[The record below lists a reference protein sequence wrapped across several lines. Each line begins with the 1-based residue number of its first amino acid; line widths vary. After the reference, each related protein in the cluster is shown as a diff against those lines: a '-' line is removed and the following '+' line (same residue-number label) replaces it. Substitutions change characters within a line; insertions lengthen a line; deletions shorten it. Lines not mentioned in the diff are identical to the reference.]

1 MDARKLFFGGSSL
14 VLAAS
19 LLSADLVR
27 DSYDLTPKFTEGQK
41 IRIENEITFVVGLDD
56 AAASFAGQE
65 LPADVTLDVEMEM
78 TQVMNEEILGASDGA
93 ITKMRRSYDTMGMN
107 VTGEAGAMGQLQ
119 SIDESEEI
127 PLEGRTL
134 ELTVDEDGNVEVTDV
149 TEDDDSVD
157 EATQAMIK
165 TQMVETHSEALL
177 PRRAVEVGDSWD
189 VAEASMEMF
198 EKMAGSQGGG
208 DADMARMM
216 EAMKGMME
224 QAEIDATGRLVSV
237 EGDLANIAW
246 TMSFEL
252 SIDDLFEMIR
262 DFADPEM
269 TEDMP
274 EDAEGMIEIV
284 VEAKGT
290 GVFDLKKHQLV
301 SMEMEGE
308 YSMSAEMAMSQDGM
322 EMNGNAD
329 LSGTMEMTTTLTI
342 E

>member
-1 MDARKLFFGGSSL
+1 MNPRNLLLGGGSL
-14 VLAAS
+14 ALAAT

-27 DSYDLTPKFTEGQK
+27 ESYDLTPKFSEGQK

-56 AAASFAGQE
+56 AAASFGGQE

-78 TQVMNEEILGASDGA
+78 SQVMEEEILGASDGA
-93 ITKMRRSYDTMGMN
+93 ITKLRRRYDTMGMN

-127 PLEGRTL
+127 PIEGRVL
-134 ELTVDEDGNVEVTDV
+134 ELTVDEDGAVEVVDV
-149 TEDDDSVD
+149 TDDDTSVD
-157 EATQAMIK
+157 EATEAMIK
-165 TQMVETHSEALL
+165 TQMIETHSEALL
-177 PRRAVEVGDSWD
+177 PKHAVEVGDSWD
-189 VAEASMEMF
+189 IAEASMEMF
-198 EKMAGSQGGG
+198 EKVAGSQGGG

-224 QAEIDATGRLVSV
+224 QAEIDAVGRLLSV
-237 EGDLANIAW
+237 EDDLANIAW

-269 TEDMP
+269 TEEMP

-284 VEAKGT
+284 IEAQAT
-290 GVFDLKKHQLV
+290 GVFDLSKHQLT
-301 SMEMEGE
+301 SLEMAGE
-308 YSMSAEMAMSQDGM
+308 YSLMAEMAMSQDGM
-322 EMNGNAD
+322 EMDGNAD